1 MINMESSDVSTLSIE
16 AVLKTIY
23 FMVRVLKRQKI
34 IILKVCIIK
43 VKKLMEL
50 WLGKMETTFIK
61 DHLKMKSLAEKVIWS
76 SLQENTKALFILA

>member
-1 MINMESSDVSTLSIE
+1 MVPTIKELLKIIKLMINMESSDVSTLSIE

-50 WLGKMETTFIK
+50 
-61 DHLKMKSLAEKVIWS
+61 
-76 SLQENTKALFILA
+76 

>member
-61 DHLKMKSLAEKVIWS
+61 DYLKMKSLAEKVIWS
-76 SLQENTKALFILA
+76 SLQENTKALFILV